1 MAGFT
6 GMDIE
11 AVKGL
16 SNQMKQK
23 ADEIMQ
29 IKNQLTSALNSAQ
42 WVGPDQ
48 ARFKSDW
55 DGQCV
60 QALTQVSQTLQDA
73 AQAAQQNAQQQE
85 QASNT

>member
-23 ADEIMQ
+23 AGEIDA

-60 QALTQVSQTLQDA
+60 QALTKVSQTLNDA

>member
-11 AVKGL
+11 AVKQL
-16 SNQMKQK
+16 STQMNQK
-23 ADEIMQ
+23 AEEIDQ
-29 IKNQLTSALNSAQ
+29 IKSQLTSALEGAQ

-48 ARFKSDW
+48 ARFKSEW

-60 QALTQVSQTLQDA
+60 QALTKVSQTLRDA
-73 AQAAQQNAQQQE
+73 GQAAQQNAQQQE
-85 QASNT
+85 QASNA

>member
-23 ADEIMQ
+23 ADEIRQ
-29 IKNQLTSALNSAQ
+29 IQGQLTSALNGAQ
-42 WVGPDQ
+42 WVGPDRE
-48 ARFKSDW
+48 RFKSETLE
-55 DGQCV
+55 
-60 QALTQVSQTLQDA
+60 QAGEA
-73 AQAAQQNAQQQE
+73 ANQNAQQQE

>member
-11 AVKGL
+11 AVKQL
-16 SNQMKQK
+16 STQMRQK
-23 ADEIMQ
+23 ADEISQ
-29 IKNQLTSALNSAQ
+29 IKNQLTTALNGAQ
-42 WVGPDQ
+42 WVGPDRE
-48 ARFKSDW
+48 RFKSDW

-60 QALTQVSQTLQDA
+60 QALTKVSQTLNDA

>member
-11 AVKGL
+11 QVKQL
-16 SNQMKQK
+16 STQMNQK
-23 ADEIMQ
+23 AEEIEQ
-29 IKNQLTSALNSAQ
+29 IKQQLTSALNGAQ

-48 ARFKSDW
+48 QRFKSEW

-60 QALTQVSQTLQDA
+60 SALTKVAETLRQA
-73 AQAAQQNAQQQE
+73 GQAAQQNASQQE
-85 QASNT
+85 QASNA

>member
-11 AVKGL
+11 AVKQL
-16 SNQMKQK
+16 STQMRQK
-23 ADEIMQ
+23 ADEISQ
-29 IKNQLTSALNSAQ
+29 IKNQLTTALNGAQ
-42 WVGPDQ
+42 WVGPDRE
-48 ARFKSDW
+48 RFKSDW

-60 QALTQVSQTLQDA
+60 QALTQVSQTLEQA
-73 AQAAQQNAQQQE
+73 GQAANQNAQQQE

>member
-23 ADEIMQ
+23 ADEIRQ
-29 IKNQLTSALNSAQ
+29 IQGQLTSALNGAQ
-42 WVGPDQ
+42 WVGPDRE
-48 ARFKSDW
+48 RFKSEW

-60 QALTQVSQTLQDA
+60 QALRKVSETLEQAGEA
-73 AQAAQQNAQQQE
+73 ANQNAQQQQ